1 MEKAATFVAALP
13 GKSLLPD
20 CALPIYRTFRA
31 EPRALPRAEPR
42 ALPRAEPRALPRAE
56 PRALPRAEPRAL
68 PRAEPR
74 ALERVSVVE
83 AGATGVLATMA
94 FLVVFR
100 VLISDFF

>member
-20 CALPIYRTFRA
+20 CALPIYRTF
-31 EPRALPRAEPR
+31 RAEPR

>member
-1 MEKAATFVAALP
+1 MQRAATFVAALP
-13 GKSLLPD
+13 GKSLLTD
-20 CALPIYRTFRA
+20 YALPIYRTF
-31 EPRALPRAEPR
+31 RAEPR

-94 FLVVFR
+94 FLVVFK